1 MVSQAAG
8 TLERMIAS
16 RRGSQTHGPGRLVVD
31 GRGATVVRKATF
43 AFKPS
48 RTQES
53 RLRVCREVYNAA
65 LQERRDAWR
74 LAGKTIRWQHQF
86 TQIKDLRGIRDDALQ
101 FGIQPLRGAIMRVDE
116 AMTGFFDRVKHGQT
130 PGFRGSRARAGSAPP
145 AGTSPG
151 RGSWAMTGAR
161 CTCRG
166 WACPQCRWQAGQ

>member
-1 MVSQAAG
+1 
-8 TLERMIAS
+8 MIAS

-31 GRGATVVRKATF
+31 GRDATVVRKATF

-53 RLRVCREVYNAA
+53 RLHGLLRVCREVYNAA

-101 FGIQPLRGAIMRVDE
+101 FGIQSLRGAITRVDE
-116 AMTGFFDRVKHGQT
+116 AMTGFFDRAST
-130 PGFRGSRARAGSAPP
+130 ARHPHLCQG
-145 AGTSPG
+145 
-151 RGSWAMTGAR
+151 
-161 CTCRG
+161 
-166 WACPQCRWQAGQ
+166 